1 MEDTILNSLDTDEAL
16 SHKEPEKQS
25 RRKPARAAII
35 FLVVTIFLSTMGIG
49 IFGPVMPFITQ
60 RYLSDPNQLALAV
73 GWLTA
78 SYALCQFTAAPGL
91 GLLSD
96 RFGRRP
102 LLMIC
107 LFGSVIGYVMF
118 GLGGALWILIL
129 SRVIDGLTGGNFS
142 ILAAYIGD
150 AIEPEERG
158 KFFGL
163 LGAASGT
170 GFIIGPVIGG
180 LVSNLGYQW
189 PAYIVAAITALN
201 LIWGYFF
208 LPESLKK
215 EHRATQTKLAD
226 LNPLKQ
232 MAGVFRIPLLRWLL
246 LVGFCYALPF
256 AVLQANLVVLLK
268 DSPDWTPAEISII
281 YTLNGALDILM
292 QGVLFSK
299 VQPIFGEAKLAIA
312 GMICYIAAFFLLG
325 LLAFIPAPVCLF
337 AGMLLFG
344 TGSGFFEPAINTL
357 VSQAAGQEKQGV
369 VQGSAQS
376 MQSIAAILGPLAGGA
391 LYVQFGHATPYWS
404 GSLIAGLAIVF
415 VCMALPG
422 LRASRQANR
431 TTQQVAP

>member
-1 MEDTILNSLDTDEAL
+1 MDTIKTDEVASDKNL
-16 SHKEPEKQS
+16 EKQQT
-25 RRKPARAAII
+25 RKPARAAII
-35 FLVVTIFLSTMGIG
+35 FLVVTAFLSTMGIG

-60 RYLSDPNQLALAV
+60 RYLSNPNDLAVTV

-78 SYALCQFTAAPGL
+78 IYALCQFVAAPGL

-118 GLGGALWILIL
+118 GLGGALWVLIL

-142 ILAAYIGD
+142 ILSAYIGD
-150 AIEPEERG
+150 AIDPEERG

-163 LGAASGT
+163 FGAAAGA

-180 LVSNLGYQW
+180 LVSNFGNQW
-189 PAYIVAAITALN
+189 PAYLVALITALN

-215 EHRATQTKLAD
+215 EHRATRTKLAD

-232 MAGVFRIPLLRWLL
+232 MVGVLRIPLLRWLL

-256 AVLQANLVVLLK
+256 AVLQSNLIVLMK
-268 DSPDWTPAEISII
+268 DSLAWTPAEISII

-292 QGVLFSK
+292 QGVLFGKLS
-299 VQPIFGEAKLAIA
+299 PIFGEAKLAIA
-312 GMICYIAAFFLLG
+312 GMVCYIAAFFLLG
-325 LLAFIPAPVCLF
+325 LLAFIPSPVCLF
-337 AGMLLFG
+337 AGILLFG
-344 TGSGFFEPAINTL
+344 TGSGFFEPAINSL
-357 VSQAAGQEKQGV
+357 ISRAAGTEKQGV

-376 MQSIAAILGPLAGGA
+376 LQSIAAILAPLAGGT
-391 LYVQFGHATPYWS
+391 LYAQFGHATPYWS

-415 VCMALPG
+415 VYMALPG
-422 LRASRQANR
+422 LRASRQASQATR
-431 TTQQVAP
+431 RDA